1 MKNSVCIVGG
11 GVVGLLCAYYL
22 NKKGFGVTV
31 FDKGNFEDGASYGNA
46 GMIVPSH
53 FIPLAN
59 PGALA
64 KGVQWMFNP
73 ESPFYIKLRLDK
85 SLYAWL
91 YHFLKK
97 ANNKHVNQSAELLYK
112 LNLESKIQYDQL
124 KDELGD
130 FGLRQSGLIMYCKT
144 QQALDD
150 EVQIAEK
157 AKQLGQDVKVLDQY
171 ELQKLEPNIIT
182 NVAGA
187 VHFKDDAF
195 LNPNELMKV
204 LKIHLRNNGVKLIG
218 GSSIEKLIS
227 NGSTINGLVVN
238 GEVITAD
245 HFVIAAGTWSAELA
259 KSLGIKLH
267 MQGAKG
273 YSFDLERKHLTASI
287 CSILTESKVA
297 CTPMGDI
304 IRFAGTLAIDGMND
318 SIDRKRLRGIYDSI
332 PQYFPQLE
340 GHPFQNYQV
349 WHGYRPCSADGLPYI
364 GRTAKFNNL
373 LIATGHGMMGL
384 SLGAITGK
392 LISQAICNEQSD
404 LYDSQISA
412 DRHNS
417 RPVPHIF

>member
-1 MKNSVCIVGG
+1 MKNRVCIVGG

-22 NKKGFGVTV
+22 NKKGFEVTV

-64 KGVQWMFNP
+64 KGLQWMFNP

-112 LNLESKIQYDQL
+112 LNLESKILYDQL

-130 FGLRQSGLIMYCKT
+130 FGLQQSGLIMYCKT

-150 EVQIAEK
+150 EAQIVEK

-171 ELQKLEPNIIT
+171 ELQTLEPNITT
-182 NVAGA
+182 NVTGA

-204 LKIHLRNNGVKLIG
+204 LKIHLKNNGVKLIG
-218 GSSIEKLIS
+218 GSTIDELNS
-227 NGSTINGLVVN
+227 NGRTINGLVAN
-238 GEVITAD
+238 GEMISAD

-273 YSFDLERKHLTASI
+273 YSFDLERKHFPASI

-297 CTPMGDI
+297 CTPMGDKV
-304 IRFAGTLAIDGMND
+304 RFSGTLAIDGMND
-318 SIDRKRLRGIYDSI
+318 SIDKKRLKGINDSI

-340 GHPFQNYQV
+340 SHPFQNYKA

-364 GRTAKFNNL
+364 GRTAKYNNL

-392 LISQAICNEQSD
+392 LISQAISNERSHKSCSK
-404 LYDSQISA
+404 LNV
-412 DRHNS
+412 DR
-417 RPVPHIF
+417 